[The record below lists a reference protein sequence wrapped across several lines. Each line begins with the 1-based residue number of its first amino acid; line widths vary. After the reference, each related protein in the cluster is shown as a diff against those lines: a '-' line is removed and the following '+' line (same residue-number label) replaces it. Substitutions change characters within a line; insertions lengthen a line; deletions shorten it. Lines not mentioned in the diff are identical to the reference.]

1 MNPIV
6 SRNRKMSV
14 VARITR
20 KEFTEF
26 FASPAALLFLGA
38 FLVMM
43 LFLFF
48 WMETFFAR
56 NIADARPLFKWLP
69 VLLIFLAATLTMRTW
84 SEERRAGTI
93 ENLLTSP
100 VNRLHLVL
108 GKFLAS
114 LLLVAVALALTI
126 PLPVTISLLGPLDW
140 GPVIGGYLAALFLA
154 GAYLSIGVYMSAQ
167 TDNPIVAWILTTTVC
182 AVFYLVGS
190 PMITG
195 LFEYRIGGFLM
206 LLGTG
211 TRFDSVTRGVLD
223 LRDLYFYASIVG
235 IFLSLNLFSL
245 ERICWAGNPASRHH
259 ANWWIAVVLMLANL
273 VAANF
278 WLQPISWARVDITR
292 DQMYSL
298 SEATERYL
306 GQLQEP
312 LLIRGY
318 FSAKTH
324 PLLAPLVP
332 RIHDLLEEY
341 AELGR
346 GKVRVE
352 FIDPHKNQALEEEAA
367 SKYGVRPIP
376 FQVASRHQSG
386 VVNSYFHIVVSYGD
400 QTETLN
406 FEELTEFKAGS
417 SDDLEVAL
425 KNPEYSITS
434 SIKKAL
440 TSYRAGGSPFDSLT
454 GKVIFRGYISPTEHL
469 PDGLSTLRHDLELV
483 LTDLQN
489 ESDGKFIINISD
501 PDAKGGALAQQISE
515 RYGFRPQRADLSNES
530 QFWFSMLM
538 ERGGEAIQVPM
549 PEDLG
554 QEAIRRTLVAS
565 LKRLAPGFLKTVALF
580 EPPAG
585 LSSVGY
591 QYLGSAL
598 MKNNR
603 VTNTD
608 LRSGRVPEDADLLMV
623 VAPYQLDERQIFAI
637 DQFLMQGGTVFLSTS
652 ARNIHVETN
661 LEVRAHQSGLQ
672 EWLAHHG
679 LKVISGLVM
688 DPVNTEFPVPVERY
702 VGTTPV
708 REIQRL
714 PYPLF
719 PDLRGDQLSPD
730 SVITSSMDQLTV
742 NWISPVSIDKIPD
755 STRKSIVLL
764 KSSPDSWISPDDSV
778 IPDYNQFPDSGFAA
792 PLEKGSQPLA
802 VAIEGSFESYF
813 KDKISPL
820 VATSSNIDQKTAG
833 SDESGSNNTET
844 NHPVVGSVIEHSP
857 SSARIVL
864 VGSNE
869 FASDLAVT
877 LVSEGMG
884 TFYSKQLEFMQNV
897 IDLSLED
904 QGLLSIRGRSQF
916 SRTLVSMVS
925 GEQALWEYL
934 NYGVALA
941 GLLGIWFWRR
951 WAKRSSLIR
960 FQKFL
965 VQR

>member
-1 MNPIV
+1 
-6 SRNRKMSV
+6 MSE

-20 KEFTEF
+20 KEFSEF

-38 FLVMM
+38 FLVVM

-108 GKFLAS
+108 GKFLAG
-114 LLLVAVALALTI
+114 LLLVAMALALTI

-167 TDNPIVAWILTTTVC
+167 TDNPIVAWILTTLVC
-182 AVFYLVGS
+182 AVLYLVGS

-195 LFEYRIGGFLM
+195 LFGYRIGGFLM

-223 LRDLYFYASIVG
+223 LRDLYFYASIIGV
-235 IFLSLNLFSL
+235 FLTLNLFSL
-245 ERICWAGNPASRHH
+245 ERICWAGNPGSRRH
-259 ANWWIAVVLMLANL
+259 ANWWIAVVLTLANL

-278 WLQPISWARVDITR
+278 WLQPISWARLDITR

-306 GQLQEP
+306 SQLQEP

-352 FIDPHKNQALEEEAA
+352 FVDPHKNQALEEEAA
-367 SKYGVRPIP
+367 SKYGIRPIP
-376 FQVASRHQSG
+376 FQIASRHQSG
-386 VVNSYFHIVVSYGD
+386 VVNSYFHIVVSYAD

-417 SDDLEVAL
+417 SENLEVAL

-434 SIKKAL
+434 SIKKVL
-440 TSYRAGGSPFDSLT
+440 TSFRAGGNPFDSLT
-454 GKVIFRGYISPTEHL
+454 GKVIFRGYISPANQL
-469 PDGLSTLRHDLELV
+469 PDSLSTLRHDLETV
-483 LTDLQN
+483 LTELQN
-489 ESDGKFIINISD
+489 ESDGTFIIYISD

-515 RYGFRPQRADLSNES
+515 RYGFRPQRADLFDQSP
-530 QFWFSMLM
+530 FWFSMLM
-538 ERGGEAIQVPM
+538 ERGGEAIQVPL

-580 EPPAG
+580 EPPTGPA
-585 LSSVGY
+585 SVGY
-591 QYLGSAL
+591 QYLGNAL
-598 MKNNR
+598 MENNR

-608 LRSGRVPEDADLLMV
+608 LRGGRVPEDADLLMV
-623 VAPYQLDERQIFAI
+623 VAPSRLDDKQVFAI
-637 DQFLMQGGTVFLSTS
+637 DQFLMQGGTVFLATST
-652 ARNIHVETN
+652 RGIQVTTN
-661 LEVRAHQSGLQ
+661 FEVRTHQSGLE

-679 LKVISGLVM
+679 LEVGAGMVM
-688 DPVNTEFPVPVERY
+688 DPVNTVFPVPMERY

-708 REIQRL
+708 QEIQRL

-719 PDLRGDQLSPD
+719 PDLRGDQLSSD
-730 SVITSSMDQLTV
+730 SVITAGMDQLTV
-742 NWISPVSIDKIPD
+742 NWISPVSVDKALG
-755 STRKSIVLL
+755 STRKPIVLL
-764 KSSPDSWISPDDSV
+764 KSSTDSWISPDDAV
-778 IPDYNQFPDSGFAA
+778 IPDYDQFPDSGFAA
-792 PLEKGSQPLA
+792 ALKRASQPLA
-802 VAIEGSFESYF
+802 VAIEGPFESYF

-820 VATSSNIDQKTAG
+820 VTTSSNSDQKAVEN
-833 SDESGSNNTET
+833 DQSGSNNTAS
-844 NHPVVGSVIEHSP
+844 NNPAVSSVIERSP

-869 FASDLAVT
+869 FASDLALT
-877 LVSEGMG
+877 LISEGMG

-904 QGLLSIRGRSQF
+904 QGLLSIRGRTQF
-916 SRTLVSMVS
+916 SRTLVSMVP

-934 NYGVALA
+934 NYGIALA

-965 VQR
+965 AQR

>member
-1 MNPIV
+1 
-6 SRNRKMSV
+6 MSE

-20 KEFTEF
+20 KEFSEF

-38 FLVMM
+38 FLVVM

-108 GKFLAS
+108 GKFLAG
-114 LLLVAVALALTI
+114 LLLVAMALALTI

-167 TDNPIVAWILTTTVC
+167 TDNPIVAWILTTLVC
-182 AVFYLVGS
+182 AVLYLVGS

-195 LFEYRIGGFLM
+195 LFGYRIGGFLM

-223 LRDLYFYASIVG
+223 LRDLYFYASIIGV
-235 IFLSLNLFSL
+235 FLTLNLFSL
-245 ERICWAGNPASRHH
+245 ERICWAGNPGSRRH
-259 ANWWIAVVLMLANL
+259 ANWWIAVVLTLANL

-306 GQLQEP
+306 SQLQEP

-352 FIDPHKNQALEEEAA
+352 FVDPHKNQALEEEAA
-367 SKYGVRPIP
+367 SKYGIRPIP
-376 FQVASRHQSG
+376 FQIASRHQSG
-386 VVNSYFHIVVSYGD
+386 VVNSYFHIVVSYAD

-417 SDDLEVAL
+417 SENLEVAL

-434 SIKKAL
+434 SIKKVL
-440 TSYRAGGSPFDSLT
+440 TSFRAGGNPFDSLT
-454 GKVIFRGYISPTEHL
+454 GKVIFRGYISPANQL
-469 PDGLSTLRHDLELV
+469 PDSLSTLRHDLETV
-483 LTDLQN
+483 LTQLQN
-489 ESDGKFIINISD
+489 ESDGKFIIYISD

-515 RYGFRPQRADLSNES
+515 RYGFRPQRADLFDQSP
-530 QFWFSMLM
+530 FWFSMLM
-538 ERGGEAIQVPM
+538 ERGGEAIQVPL

-580 EPPAG
+580 EPPTGPA
-585 LSSVGY
+585 SVGY
-591 QYLGSAL
+591 QYLGNAL
-598 MKNNR
+598 MENNR

-608 LRSGRVPEDADLLMV
+608 LRGGRVPEDADLLMV
-623 VAPYQLDERQIFAI
+623 VAPSRLDDKQVFAI
-637 DQFLMQGGTVFLSTS
+637 DQFLMQGGTVFLATST
-652 ARNIHVETN
+652 RGIQVTTN
-661 LEVRAHQSGLQ
+661 FEVRTHQSGLE

-679 LKVISGLVM
+679 LEVGAGMVM
-688 DPVNTEFPVPVERY
+688 DPVNTVFPVPVERY

-708 REIQRL
+708 QEIQRL

-719 PDLRGDQLSPD
+719 PDLRGDQLSSD
-730 SVITSSMDQLTV
+730 SVITAGMDQLTV
-742 NWISPVSIDKIPD
+742 NWISPVSVDKALG
-755 STRKSIVLL
+755 SARKPIVLL
-764 KSSPDSWISPDDSV
+764 KSSPDSWISPDDAV
-778 IPDYNQFPDSGFAA
+778 IPDYDQFPDSGFAA
-792 PLEKGSQPLA
+792 ALKRASQPLA
-802 VAIEGSFESYF
+802 VAIEGPFESYF

-820 VATSSNIDQKTAG
+820 VTTSSNSDQKAVEN
-833 SDESGSNNTET
+833 DQSGSNNTAS
-844 NHPVVGSVIEHSP
+844 NNPAVSSVIERSP

-869 FASDLAVT
+869 FASDLALT
-877 LVSEGMG
+877 LISEGMG

-904 QGLLSIRGRSQF
+904 QGLLSIRGRTQF
-916 SRTLVSMVS
+916 SRTLVSMVP

-934 NYGVALA
+934 NYGIALA

-965 VQR
+965 AQR

>member
-1 MNPIV
+1 
-6 SRNRKMSV
+6 MSE

-20 KEFTEF
+20 KEFSEF

-38 FLVMM
+38 FLVVM

-108 GKFLAS
+108 GKFLAG
-114 LLLVAVALALTI
+114 LLLVAMALALTI

-167 TDNPIVAWILTTTVC
+167 TDNPIVAWILTTLVC
-182 AVFYLVGS
+182 AVLYLVGS

-195 LFEYRIGGFLM
+195 LFGYRIGGFLM

-223 LRDLYFYASIVG
+223 LRDLYFYASIIGV
-235 IFLSLNLFSL
+235 FLTLNLFSL
-245 ERICWAGNPASRHH
+245 ERICWAGNPGSRRH
-259 ANWWIAVVLMLANL
+259 ANWWIAVVLTLANL

-306 GQLQEP
+306 SQLQEP

-352 FIDPHKNQALEEEAA
+352 FVDPHKNQALEEEAA
-367 SKYGVRPIP
+367 SKYGIRPIP
-376 FQVASRHQSG
+376 FQIASRHQSG
-386 VVNSYFHIVVSYGD
+386 VVNSYFHIVVSYAD

-417 SDDLEVAL
+417 SENLEVAL

-434 SIKKAL
+434 SIKKVL
-440 TSYRAGGSPFDSLT
+440 TSFRAGGNPFDSLT
-454 GKVIFRGYISPTEHL
+454 GKVIFRGYISPANQL
-469 PDGLSTLRHDLELV
+469 PDSLSTLRHDLETV
-483 LTDLQN
+483 LTELQN
-489 ESDGKFIINISD
+489 ESDGKFIIYISD

-515 RYGFRPQRADLSNES
+515 RYGFRPQRADLFDQSP
-530 QFWFSMLM
+530 FWFSMLM
-538 ERGGEAIQVPM
+538 ERGGEAIQVPL

-580 EPPAG
+580 EPPTGPA
-585 LSSVGY
+585 SVGY
-591 QYLGSAL
+591 QYLGNAL
-598 MKNNR
+598 MENNR

-608 LRSGRVPEDADLLMV
+608 LRGGRVPEDADLLMV
-623 VAPYQLDERQIFAI
+623 VAPSRLDDKQVFAI
-637 DQFLMQGGTVFLSTS
+637 DQFLMQGGTVFLATST
-652 ARNIHVETN
+652 RGIQVTTN
-661 LEVRAHQSGLQ
+661 FEVRTHQSGLE

-679 LKVISGLVM
+679 LEVGAGMVM
-688 DPVNTEFPVPVERY
+688 DPVNTVFPVPVERY

-708 REIQRL
+708 QEIQRL

-719 PDLRGDQLSPD
+719 PDLRGDQLSSD
-730 SVITSSMDQLTV
+730 SVITSGMDQLTV
-742 NWISPVSIDKIPD
+742 NWISPVSINKSPG

-764 KSSPDSWISPDDSV
+764 KSSPNSWVSLDDAV
-778 IPDYNQFPDSGFAA
+778 IPDYEQFPDSGFAV
-792 PLEKGSQPLA
+792 PLERASHPLA
-802 VAIEGSFESYF
+802 VAMEGSFESYF
-813 KDKISPL
+813 KEKVSPL
-820 VATSSNIDQKTAG
+820 VATSSDTEQKAIEN
-833 SDESGSNNTET
+833 DLSGSNNTAT
-844 NHPVVGSVIEHSP
+844 NNPIVSSVIERSP
-857 SSARIVL
+857 PSARIVL

-869 FASDLAVT
+869 FASDLALT
-877 LVSEGMG
+877 LISEGMG

-904 QGLLSIRGRSQF
+904 HGLLSIRGRTQF
-916 SRTLVSMVS
+916 SRTLVSMVP

-934 NYGVALA
+934 NYGIALA

-965 VQR
+965 AQR

>member
-1 MNPIV
+1 
-6 SRNRKMSV
+6 MSQI
-14 VARITR
+14 ARITR
-20 KEFTEF
+20 KEIGEF

-38 FLVMM
+38 FLVVMFFM
-43 LFLFF
+43 FF
-48 WMETFFAR
+48 WMETFFSR

-69 VLLIFLAATLTMRTW
+69 VLLIFLSATLTMRTW

-93 ENLLTSP
+93 ENLLTRP
-100 VNRLHLVL
+100 VNRMHLVL
-108 GKFLAS
+108 GKFLAG
-114 LLLVAVALALTI
+114 LLLVAMALALTI
-126 PLPVTISLLGPLDW
+126 PLPITISLLGPLDW

-154 GAYLSIGVYMSAQ
+154 GAYISIGVYMSAQ
-167 TDNPIVAWILTTTVC
+167 TDNPIVAWILTTLVC
-182 AVFYLVGS
+182 AVLYLVGS

-195 LFEYRIGGFLM
+195 LFEYRVGGILM

-223 LRDLYFYASIVG
+223 LRDLYFYASIIGV
-235 IFLSLNLFSL
+235 FLALNLFSL
-245 ERICWAGNPASRHH
+245 ERICWAGNPRSRRHT
-259 ANWWIAVVLMLANL
+259 NWWIAVVLTLANL

-306 GQLQEP
+306 SQLQEP

-346 GKVRVE
+346 GKVRIEIV
-352 FIDPHKNQALEEEAA
+352 DPHKNQALEEEAA
-367 SKYGVRPIP
+367 TKYGIRPIP
-376 FQVASRHQSG
+376 FQIASRHQSG

-417 SDDLEVAL
+417 SEDLEVAL

-434 SIKKAL
+434 SIKKVL
-440 TSYRAGGSPFDSLT
+440 TSYRAGGNPFDSLT
-454 GKVIFRGYISPTEHL
+454 GNVTFRGYISPANQL
-469 PDGLSTLRHDLELV
+469 PEGLSTLRRDLESV

-489 ESDGKFIINISD
+489 ESGGKFTIHISD
-501 PDAKGGALAQQISE
+501 PDAKGGAVAQQISE
-515 RYGFRPQRADLSNES
+515 RYGFRPQRADLFDES

-549 PEDLG
+549 PENLG

-580 EPPAG
+580 EPPSG
-585 LSSVGY
+585 PTPVGY
-591 QYLGSAL
+591 QYLGNAL
-598 MKNNR
+598 MENNR
-603 VTNTD
+603 VANTD
-608 LRSGRVPEDADLLMV
+608 LRSGRVPEDVDLLIV
-623 VAPYQLDERQIFAI
+623 VAPYQLDERQVFAI

-652 ARNIHVETN
+652 TRNIHVETN
-661 LEVRAHQSGLQ
+661 LEVRAHQSGLK
-672 EWLAHHG
+672 EWLAHYG
-679 LKVISGLVM
+679 LEVVSGLVM

-702 VGTTPV
+702 VGSTPIQ
-708 REIQRL
+708 EIKRL

-730 SVITSSMDQLTV
+730 SVITSGMNQLTV
-742 NWISPVSIDKIPD
+742 NWISPVSINTSPD
-755 STRKSIVLL
+755 SPRKSMVLL
-764 KSSPDSWISPDDSV
+764 KSSPSSWISPDDSV

-792 PLEKGSQPLA
+792 PFETASQPLA
-802 VAIEGSFESYF
+802 VIMEGPFESYF
-813 KDKISPL
+813 KDRISPL
-820 VATSSNIDQKTAG
+820 LSPSSNTQQKLLEN
-833 SDESGSNNTET
+833 DLSGSNNPPST
-844 NHPVVGSVIEHSP
+844 NTVFSSVIERSP
-857 SSARIVL
+857 PSARIVL

-869 FASDLAVT
+869 FASDLALT
-877 LVSEGMG
+877 LISEGMG

-904 QGLLSIRGRSQF
+904 QGLLSIRGRTQF
-916 SRTLVSMVS
+916 SRTLVSMAPS
-925 GEQALWEYL
+925 KQAMWEYL
-934 NYGVALA
+934 NYGIALA
-941 GLLGIWFWRR
+941 GLLGIWIWRR
-951 WAKRSSLIR
+951 WAKRASLIR
-960 FQKFL
+960 FQNFL
-965 VQR
+965 ARR

>member
-1 MNPIV
+1 
-6 SRNRKMSV
+6 MSET
-14 VARITR
+14 ARIIR
-20 KEFTEF
+20 KEFAEF

-38 FLVMM
+38 FLAAM

-48 WMETFFAR
+48 WIETFFAR

-84 SEERRAGTI
+84 SEERRSGTI

-108 GKFLAS
+108 GKFLS
-114 LLLVAVALALTI
+114 GLMLVAVALALTI
-126 PLPVTISLLGPLDW
+126 PLPVTVSLLGPMDW

-154 GAYLSIGVYMSAQ
+154 GAYLSIGVYMSVQ
-167 TDNPIVAWILTTTVC
+167 TDNPIVAWILTTVVC
-182 AVFYLVGS
+182 AAFYLIGS

-195 LFEYRIGGFLM
+195 LFGYHIGGFLM

-211 TRFDSVTRGVLD
+211 ARFDSVTRGVLD

-235 IFLSLNLFSL
+235 VFLTLNLFSL
-245 ERICWAGNPASRHH
+245 ERICWAGNPGRRHH
-259 ANWWIAVVLMLANL
+259 TRWWCAIVLTLANL

-306 GQLQEP
+306 SQLQEP

-352 FIDPHKNQALEEEAA
+352 FVDPHKNQALEEEAA
-367 SKYGVRPIP
+367 SKYGIRPIP
-376 FQVASRHQSG
+376 FQIASRHQSG
-386 VVNSYFHIVVSYGD
+386 VVNSYFHIVVSYAD
-400 QTETLN
+400 QIETLD

-417 SDDLEVAL
+417 SENLEVAL

-440 TSYRAGGSPFDSLT
+440 TSYRTGGNPFDSLT
-454 GKVIFRGYISPTEHL
+454 GKVTFRGYISPADQL
-469 PDGLSTLRHDLELV
+469 PDSLSTLRHDLETV
-483 LTDLQN
+483 LTELQN
-489 ESDGKFIINISD
+489 ESDGKFNIVVSD
-501 PDAKGGALAQQISE
+501 PDAQGGVLARQISE
-515 RYGFRPQRADLSNES
+515 RYGFRPQRADLFDES
-530 QFWFSMLM
+530 PFWFSMLM
-538 ERGGEAIQVPM
+538 ERGGEAIQVPL
-549 PEDLG
+549 PENLG

-565 LKRLAPGFLKTVALF
+565 LKRLAPGFLKTIALF
-580 EPPAG
+580 EPPTG
-585 LSSVGY
+585 PTGVGY
-591 QYLGSAL
+591 QYLSNAL
-598 MKNNR
+598 MENNR

-608 LRSGRVPEDADLLMV
+608 LRGGRVPEDVDLLIV
-623 VAPYQLDERQIFAI
+623 VAPYQLNERQVFAI

-652 ARNIHVETN
+652 TRNIHVESN

-672 EWLAHHG
+672 QWLAHQG
-679 LKVISGLVM
+679 LEVGAGLVM

-702 VGTTPV
+702 VGTTTV
-708 REIQRL
+708 QEIKRL

-719 PDLRGDQLSPD
+719 PDLRGDQLSSD
-730 SVITSSMDQLTV
+730 SLITAGMDQLTV
-742 NWISPVSIDKIPD
+742 NWISPVSIDKAPS

-778 IPDYNQFPDSGFAA
+778 IPDYNQFPDGGFAVA
-792 PLEKGSQPLA
+792 PERASQPLA
-802 VAIEGSFESYF
+802 VAMEGPFESYF
-813 KDKISPL
+813 KNKASPL
-820 VATSSNIDQKTAG
+820 VATSSNTDQKAVENDP
-833 SDESGSNNTET
+833 SDSNNTASSS
-844 NHPVVGSVIEHSP
+844 PIVSSVIERSP
-857 SSARIVL
+857 PSARIVL

-869 FASDLAVT
+869 FASDLALT

-884 TFYSKQLEFMQNV
+884 TFYSKPLEFMQNV

-904 QGLLSIRGRSQF
+904 QGLLSIRGRTQF

-925 GEQALWEYL
+925 HRQAMWEYL
-934 NYGVALA
+934 NYGIALA
-941 GLLGIWFWRR
+941 GLLGIWLWRR
-951 WAKRSSLIR
+951 WVQRSSLAR
-960 FQKFL
+960 FHTL
-965 VQR
+965 LAQR

>member
-1 MNPIV
+1 
-6 SRNRKMSV
+6 MSE

-20 KEFTEF
+20 KEFAEF

-38 FLVMM
+38 FLVVM

-108 GKFLAS
+108 GKFLAG
-114 LLLVAVALALTI
+114 LLLVAMALALTI

-167 TDNPIVAWILTTTVC
+167 TDNPIVAWILTTLVC
-182 AVFYLVGS
+182 AVLYLVGS

-195 LFEYRIGGFLM
+195 LFGYRIGGFLM

-223 LRDLYFYASIVG
+223 LRDLYFYASIIGV
-235 IFLSLNLFSL
+235 FLTLNLFSL
-245 ERICWAGNPASRHH
+245 ERICWAGNPGSRRH
-259 ANWWIAVVLMLANL
+259 ANWWIAVVLTLANL

-278 WLQPISWARVDITR
+278 WLQPISWARLDITR

-306 GQLQEP
+306 SQLQEP

-352 FIDPHKNQALEEEAA
+352 FVDPHKNQALEEEAA
-367 SKYGVRPIP
+367 SKYGIRPIP
-376 FQVASRHQSG
+376 FQIASRHQSG
-386 VVNSYFHIVVSYGD
+386 VVNSYFHIAVSYAD

-417 SDDLEVAL
+417 SENLEVAL

-434 SIKKAL
+434 SIKKVL
-440 TSYRAGGSPFDSLT
+440 TSFRAGGNPFDSLT
-454 GKVIFRGYISPTEHL
+454 GKVIFRGYISPANQL
-469 PDGLSTLRHDLELV
+469 PESLSTLRHDLETV
-483 LTDLQN
+483 LTELQN
-489 ESDGKFIINISD
+489 ESDGTFIIYISD
-501 PDAKGGALAQQISE
+501 TDEKGGALAQQISE
-515 RYGFRPQRADLSNES
+515 RYGFRPQRADLFDQSP
-530 QFWFSMLM
+530 FWFSMLM
-538 ERGGEAIQVPM
+538 ERGGEAIQVPL

-580 EPPAG
+580 EPPTGPA
-585 LSSVGY
+585 SVGY
-591 QYLGSAL
+591 QYLGNAL
-598 MKNNR
+598 MENNR

-608 LRSGRVPEDADLLMV
+608 LRGGRVPEDADLLMV
-623 VAPYQLDERQIFAI
+623 VAPSRLDDKQVFAI
-637 DQFLMQGGTVFLSTS
+637 DQFLMQGGTVFLATST
-652 ARNIHVETN
+652 RGIQVTTN
-661 LEVRAHQSGLQ
+661 FEVRAHQSGLE

-679 LKVISGLVM
+679 LEVGAGMVM
-688 DPVNTEFPVPVERY
+688 DPVNTVFPVPMERY

-708 REIQRL
+708 QEIQRL

-719 PDLRGDQLSPD
+719 PDLRGDQLSSD
-730 SVITSSMDQLTV
+730 SVITAGMDQLTV
-742 NWISPVSIDKIPD
+742 NWISPASVDKTLD
-755 STRKSIVLL
+755 SARKPIVLL
-764 KSSPDSWISPDDSV
+764 KSSPDSWISPDDAV
-778 IPDYNQFPDSGFAA
+778 IPDYDQFPDSGFAA
-792 PLEKGSQPLA
+792 ALKRASQPLA
-802 VAIEGSFESYF
+802 VAIEGPFESYF

-820 VATSSNIDQKTAG
+820 VTTSSNSDQKAVEN
-833 SDESGSNNTET
+833 DQSGSNNTAS
-844 NHPVVGSVIEHSP
+844 NNPAVSSVIERSP

-869 FASDLAVT
+869 FASDLALT
-877 LVSEGMG
+877 LISEGMG

-904 QGLLSIRGRSQF
+904 QGLLSIRGRTQF
-916 SRTLVSMVS
+916 SRTLVSMVP

-934 NYGVALA
+934 NYGIALA

-965 VQR
+965 AQR